1 MKADRH
7 TPQQQ
12 ADIIDQAMAA
22 LRAAGIIDDPSPATQ
37 EWARQ
42 EAMTLDEMRA
52 ALAGGPSL
60 VDLVDEQRG
69 PKP

>member
-1 MKADRH
+1 MKANRH
-7 TPQQQ
+7 TPPKP
-12 ADIIDQAMAA
+12 ADVIDQAMAA
-22 LRAAGIIDDPSPATQ
+22 LRAAGVIDDPSPATRD
-37 EWARQ
+37 WARQ
-42 EAMTLDEMRA
+42 DAMTLEEMRT